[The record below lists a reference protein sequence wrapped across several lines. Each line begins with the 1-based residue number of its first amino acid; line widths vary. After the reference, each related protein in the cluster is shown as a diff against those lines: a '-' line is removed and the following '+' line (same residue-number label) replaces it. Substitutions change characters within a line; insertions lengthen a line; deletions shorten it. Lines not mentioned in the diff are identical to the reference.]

1 MGRFEALKDGV
12 GRCGRGKDFGDGM
25 AEGAKRTTIVDVGKL
40 AGVST
45 KTVSRVLNGEPHVK
59 EELQRRVRAAAEQL
73 NYHPNAFAQGLVRQ
87 RSHLIGLVYENPSP
101 SYVVELQMGVLDR
114 LKSER
119 YRLVVVPVQSVQHY
133 AHEVVGLLRSA
144 GLDGVVLAPPASDH
158 PLILDQLIAANIRF
172 ARISP
177 TRRIEEGSSQLID
190 DVSAAKE
197 IASYVIGLGHSRIGI
212 IKGDPSHPAAE
223 ARLLGYTQAFYAAGL
238 ELDLDLI
245 ESGMFT
251 FESGFQA
258 GRRLLDRADRPT
270 AILAQNDEMA
280 VGAMTAA
287 REAGLNVPAE
297 LSVVGFDDSEVSRI
311 VWPRLTTIRQ
321 PVFEMA
327 AAAASALIA
336 QLEGGAAEN
345 VRMHSHQLLVRDSAA
360 PPRPAA

>member
-1 MGRFEALKDGV
+1 MTGRT
-12 GRCGRGKDFGDGM
+12 R
-25 AEGAKRTTIVDVGKL
+25 RTTIIDVSKL
-40 AGVST
+40 AGVSA

-59 EELQRRVRAAAEQL
+59 DALQARVRAAAEEL

-114 LKSER
+114 LQGER
-119 YRLVVVPVQSVQHY
+119 YRLVVVPVQSVQQH

-158 PLILDQLIAANIRF
+158 PTILTQLAGAGMRF

-177 TRRIEEGSSQLID
+177 TRRVDEGPSHLID
-190 DVSAAKE
+190 DVAAAKE
-197 IASYVIGLGHSRIGI
+197 AAAYLIGLGHRRIGI

-223 ARLLGYTQAFYAAGL
+223 ARLLGYTQAFYDAGL
-238 ELDLDLI
+238 QPDLDLI

-251 FESGFQA
+251 FESGFEA
-258 GRRLLDRADRPT
+258 GKRLLARGERPT

-287 REAGLNVPAE
+287 REAGLSVPE
-297 LSVVGFDDSEVSRI
+297 QLSIVGFDDSEVSRI

-327 AAAASALIA
+327 AAAADMLIR
-336 QLEGGAAEN
+336 QLEGETAEGA
-345 VRMHSHQLLVRDSAA
+345 RLHRHQLLIRDSAI
-360 PPRPAA
+360 PLRPGS